1 MALRH
6 FRDLFQLQN
15 LRSSLFLV
23 SLRTGIM
30 DVL

>member
-6 FRDLFQLQN
+6 FRDLFQLQ
-15 LRSSLFLV
+15 LLHSRLFLM